1 MNSHITNQEVD
12 ESKVGDYFQFILKPH
27 SLINIQTLSELILR
41 PPEDMYRSIFSLISE
56 YNLECYQI
64 TVKLKKNEVII
75 YYLDLETPIV
85 FIPLQT
91 NEIEYQTFKRVFTI
105 SKVIKSNLSLD
116 FNQELEVRFILIT
129 EYSSDSDPSFQVF
142 KIEDQKLLNKRETS
156 GKPKNLVLRG
166 GKKTV
171 PFGKRSR
178 RNKLN
183 LLTGREWIKV
193 TKSWQILKPPR
204 RKDNEVLHPAKFPE
218 KIVRMFITFFT
229 KPSELVVD
237 PFLGSGSTL
246 IAAKQS
252 NRKAIGIELA
262 EKYVEISRDRLNK
275 TKIPSYSPM
284 YNTDLENYWKVVHGN
299 SLKITDLWQKNKIT
313 KIDFVITSPPY
324 WSQLDR
330 NEIRQKDRKKKGLDT
345 KYSTVNPD
353 DLGNVKNYE
362 EFLKQQKLVFD
373 QIYNLVKPN
382 GYMVVITN
390 NIFTSGRLYPL
401 AYDTATS
408 LVDTWTL
415 KDEKI
420 WLQDD
425 KRLIALGVNNAWV
438 GNRCH
443 QFCLIFRKER

>member
-1 MNSHITNQEVD
+1 MNSHFTNQEVL
-12 ESKVGDYFQFILKPH
+12 ERKVGDYFQFILKPH
-27 SLINIQTLSELILR
+27 SLINIQTLSELIQR
-41 PPEDMYRSIFSLISE
+41 PPQAMYRFLFSLISE

-91 NEIEYQTFKRVFTI
+91 NEIDNQTFKRVSTI
-105 SKVIKSNLSLD
+105 SKVIKSNLSLE
-116 FNQELEVRFILIT
+116 FNQELEVRFIQVSQYT
-129 EYSSDSDPSFQVF
+129 SNKDPSFKVF
-142 KIEDQKLLNKRETS
+142 KIEDQKHTNKLKTT
-156 GKPKNLVLRG
+156 GKQDKMVLRG
-166 GKKTV
+166 GRKTV
-171 PFGKRSR
+171 PFGKRSQK
-178 RNKLN
+178 NKLS

-193 TKSWQILKPPR
+193 TKSWQILKPPS

-229 KPSELVVD
+229 KPGELVVD
-237 PFLGSGSTL
+237 PFLGSGSTI

-262 EKYVEISRDRLNK
+262 EKYVKISRDRLNK
-275 TKIPSYSPM
+275 TIIPSYPPM
-284 YNTDLENYWKVVHGN
+284 YNTDVDNYWKVVHGN
-299 SLKITDLWQKNKIT
+299 SLEISNLWKKNEFP
-313 KIDFVITSPPY
+313 KIDFAITSPPY

-330 NEIRQKDRKKKGLDT
+330 NEIRQKDRKTRGLDT

-353 DLGNVKNYE
+353 DLGNVKNYD
-362 EFLKQQKLVFD
+362 EFLKLQKVVFD
-373 QIYNLVKPN
+373 QVYDLMKPKGYLVL
-382 GYMVVITN
+382 ITN

-401 AYDTATS
+401 AYDTAIS

-425 KRLIALGVNNAWV
+425 KRLLALGVNNAWV

>member
-1 MNSHITNQEVD
+1 
-12 ESKVGDYFQFILKPH
+12 
-27 SLINIQTLSELILR
+27 
-41 PPEDMYRSIFSLISE
+41 
-56 YNLECYQI
+56 
-64 TVKLKKNEVII
+64 VKLKKNEVII

-91 NEIEYQTFKRVFTI
+91 DVIEYRKFKRVSTI
-105 SKVIKSNLSLD
+105 SKVIKSNLSVE
-116 FNQELEVRFILIT
+116 FNQELEVRFIQIVD
-129 EYSSDSDPSFQVF
+129 YSLESGPSLKVF
-142 KIEDQKLLNKRETS
+142 KIEDQKYVNKRETS
-156 GKPKNLVLRG
+156 EKRKNLVLRG

-171 PFGKRSR
+171 PFGKRSP
-178 RNKLN
+178 RNKLS

-218 KIVRMFITFFT
+218 KIVRLFITFFT
-229 KPSELVVD
+229 KPGELVVD
-237 PFLGSGSTL
+237 PFLGSGSTI

-262 EKYVEISRDRLNK
+262 EKYVKISNDRLNK
-275 TKIPSYSPM
+275 TIIPSYPPM
-284 YNTDLENYWKVVHGN
+284 YNTGLENYWTVVHGN
-299 SLKITDLWQKNKIT
+299 SLKIADLWQKNGFP

-330 NEIRQKDRKKKGLDT
+330 NEIRQKDRKTKGLDT

-362 EFLKQQKLVFD
+362 EFLNQQKTVFD
-373 QIYNLVKPN
+373 QIYNLMKPK
-382 GYMVVITN
+382 GYMVIITN

-408 LVDTWTL
+408 LADTWTL

-425 KRLIALGVNNAWV
+425 KRLLALGVNNAWV

>member
-1 MNSHITNQEVD
+1 MNPHITNQEVD

-64 TVKLKKNEVII
+64 TVKLKKYEVII

-229 KPSELVVD
+229 KPGELVVD

-299 SLKITDLWQKNKIT
+299 SLKITDLWQKNNFP

-425 KRLIALGVNNAWV
+425 KRLLALGVNNAWV

>member
-1 MNSHITNQEVD
+1 
-12 ESKVGDYFQFILKPH
+12 
-27 SLINIQTLSELILR
+27 
-41 PPEDMYRSIFSLISE
+41 
-56 YNLECYQI
+56 
-64 TVKLKKNEVII
+64 
-75 YYLDLETPIV
+75 
-85 FIPLQT
+85 
-91 NEIEYQTFKRVFTI
+91 
-105 SKVIKSNLSLD
+105 
-116 FNQELEVRFILIT
+116 
-129 EYSSDSDPSFQVF
+129 
-142 KIEDQKLLNKRETS
+142 
-156 GKPKNLVLRG
+156 
-166 GKKTV
+166 
-171 PFGKRSR
+171 
-178 RNKLN
+178 
-183 LLTGREWIKV
+183 
-193 TKSWQILKPPR
+193 
-204 RKDNEVLHPAKFPE
+204 
-218 KIVRMFITFFT
+218 MFITFFT
-229 KPSELVVD
+229 KPGELVVD

-299 SLKITDLWQKNKIT
+299 SLKITDLWQKNNFP